1 MPSNKMI
8 SDFSDKPK
16 TDSFYQAIDEYVM
29 SLGKVKREFRAQ
41 VSYSVN
47 RKFLWMWAY
56 EKTKDG
62 TLYFNVTLDRQEEN
76 KNIHRVT
83 QVSPNRWNHHVEVK
97 SLQAAKSQWLRTL
110 IHKGFEFSVQ

>member
-29 SLGKVKREFRAQ
+29 ILGKGKRELRSHD
-41 VSYSVN
+41 SYSVN
-47 RKFLWMWAY
+47 RNFLLMWAY

-83 QVSPNRWNHHVEVK
+83 QVSPHRWNHHVEVK
-97 SLQAAKSQWLRTL
+97 SLQTAKSQWLRTL
-110 IHKGFEFSVQ
+110 IDMGFEFSTQ

>member
-29 SLGKVKREFRAQ
+29 SLGKVKRELLAQ
-41 VSYSVN
+41 VSYSVK
-47 RKFLWMWAY
+47 RKFLRMLAY

-62 TLYFNVTLDRQEEN
+62 TL
-76 KNIHRVT
+76 
-83 QVSPNRWNHHVEVK
+83 
-97 SLQAAKSQWLRTL
+97 
-110 IHKGFEFSVQ
+110 

>member
-16 TDSFYQAIDEYVM
+16 TDSFYQAIDGYVM

-47 RKFLWMWAY
+47 RMGIRENQGWYVVLQRDPRSPRG
-56 EKTKDG
+56 E
-62 TLYFNVTLDRQEEN
+62 QEYPQG
-76 KNIHRVT
+76 HSG
-83 QVSPNRWNHHVEVK
+83 QP
-97 SLQAAKSQWLRTL
+97 
-110 IHKGFEFSVQ
+110 